1 MYMYMYCS
9 YFIIQVLQ
17 SGWSLLHQAAD
28 CNKVSIVDLIIKH
41 GCDVNIK
48 NLVSDYILFVIH
60 M

>member
-1 MYMYMYCS
+1 MYMYCS
-9 YFIIQVLQ
+9 YFIIQK
-17 SGWSLLHQAAD
+17 WSLLHKAAD

-48 NLVSDYILFVIH
+48 TLVSDYILIVIH